1 MVILA
6 TAKTTSNHD
15 PNNRLKLSR
24 DVAAL
29 GLVLGYGF
37 DVQMKQTNLH
47 ARGMSTSVSMTSLV
61 DSLPPVLANALRYG
75 ERS

>member
-24 DVAAL
+24 DVEAL
-29 GLVLGYGF
+29 GLVLGYGYGF
-37 DVQMKQTNLH
+37 DVQMKQTDPH
-47 ARGMSTSVSMTSLV
+47 ARGMSTSMSMTSLV
-61 DSLPPVLANALRYG
+61 L
-75 ERS
+75 